1 MWSDGSLLRI
11 SIYQRNFQENRQPSG
26 RVSGSAYESDTCALF
41 MTEKPSGNYLDG
53 SGEHNRM
60 N

>member
-1 MWSDGSLLRI
+1 MDSCCCNGFFI
-11 SIYQRNFQENRQPSG
+11 NQRNFQENRQSSG
-26 RVSGSAYESDTCALF
+26 RVCESACQSDTCVLF
-41 MTEKPSGNYLDG
+41 MAKKPSGNYLDG

>member
-1 MWSDGSLLRI
+1 MDSCCYNGFFINQRI
-11 SIYQRNFQENRQPSG
+11 FQENRQPSG
-26 RVSGSAYESDTCALF
+26 RVCESACQSDTCVLF
-41 MTEKPSGNYLDG
+41 MAKKPSGNCLDG